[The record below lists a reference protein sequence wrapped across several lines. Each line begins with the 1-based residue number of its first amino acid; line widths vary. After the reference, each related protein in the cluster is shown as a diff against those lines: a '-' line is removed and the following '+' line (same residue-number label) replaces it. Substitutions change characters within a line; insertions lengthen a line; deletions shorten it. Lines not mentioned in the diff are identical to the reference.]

1 MTASHTRPER
11 LWHRPFRRSDRRC
24 VVPEGHAGPPALT
37 EGPSRVARPHPH
49 HAPHPQD
56 ARHAPH
62 GPHAA
67 HAPAGR
73 APEAPSRLSLPDGT
87 ELLLR
92 PAEPSDKAAA
102 LAMHGRC
109 SPAALR
115 LRYHGPVRDA
125 DRYLDHLLNPR
136 HGRSLAVA
144 APDGR
149 ILALGHLMWDDGE
162 AELAVLVE
170 DAWQRRG
177 LGLALLRRLT
187 AMARAAGIGT
197 VYAVTHAANSGLIAA
212 MRRLSAPLD
221 FRADGGTL
229 VITAALDA
237 EDPALRTH
245 HPGR

>member
-1 MTASHTRPER
+1 MKASRTRPER

-24 VVPEGHAGPPALT
+24 AAPEGQATRPPALT
-37 EGPSRVARPHPH
+37 GGPYRTVRPHPP
-49 HAPHPQD
+49 AVR
-56 ARHAPH
+56 AA
-62 GPHAA
+62 GP
-67 HAPAGR
+67 

-87 ELLLR
+87 GLLLR
-92 PAEPSDKAAA
+92 PAGPADRAAA

-125 DRYLDHLLNPR
+125 GRYLDHLLDPR
-136 HGRSLAVA
+136 HGRSYAVT

-170 DAWQRRG
+170 DGWQRHG
-177 LGLALLRRLT
+177 LGAALLRRLSAT
-187 AMARAAGIGT
+187 ARAAGVRT
-197 VYAVTHAANSGLIAA
+197 VYAVTQGGNTGLIAA
-212 MRRLSAPLD
+212 MRRLDAPLD
-221 FRADGGTL
+221 FRAEDGTL
-229 VITAALDA
+229 VITATLAA
-237 EDPALRTH
+237 GDPAGCAH